1 MAEMSPYQIIK
12 RPIITEK
19 SNLVAAEDNQYT
31 FEVDRRANK
40 TQIREA
46 VEHIFNVDVL
56 QVRVMNMPPKYGR
69 WGRRRVKRKPAWK
82 KAIVT
87 VAPDQKIEIFE
98 GV

>member
-1 MAEMSPYQIIK
+1 MGEMSPYQVIK

-19 SNLVAAEDNQYT
+19 SNTVTAYNQYT

-40 TQIREA
+40 TQVREA
-46 VEHIFNVDVL
+46 VEHIFDVDVVS
-56 QVRVMNMPPKYGR
+56 VRVINMAPKYGR
-69 WGRRRVKRKPAWK
+69 WGRKRVKRSPAWK

-87 VAPDQKIEIFE
+87 VAPGQRIEIFE

>member
-1 MAEMSPYQIIK
+1 MGEMSPYQVVK

-19 SNLVAAEDNQYT
+19 SNVATEQNQYT

-40 TQIREA
+40 TQVRDA
-46 VEHIFNVDVL
+46 VQHIFSVDVL
-56 QVRVMNMPPKYGR
+56 GVRIINMAPKYGR
-69 WGRRRVKRKPAWK
+69 WGRKRVKRSPAWK

-87 VAPDQKIEIFE
+87 IAPDQRIEIFE

>member
-1 MAEMSPYQIIK
+1 MGEMSPYQVVK

-19 SNLVAAEDNQYT
+19 SNIATAYNQYT

-46 VEHIFNVDVL
+46 VEHIFKVDVL
-56 QVRVMNMPPKYGR
+56 GVRVINMSPKYGR
-69 WGRRRVKRKPAWK
+69 WGRKRVKRNPAWK

-87 VAPDQKIEIFE
+87 VAPDQRIEIFE